1 MIKTILVDD
10 EPRGINTLK
19 KILEL
24 YCPDVQVIASCNDAD
39 SAKDKIEQLQP
50 DLVFLDIAMP
60 GKTSLAMLSELNA
73 ITFQIIFVTAHNEY
87 SLQAFKY
94 SAIDYLLKPVHE
106 DELIQAVTRAS
117 KKIQDGLINRN
128 VETLLYNIHQ
138 SKSSG
143 DIKLCIP
150 SLKGFQVIRLSDVI
164 FCESETSYTVF
175 HLTDNQ
181 KLVSSKPIFEYE
193 QLLEKNDF
201 VRIHRSYLVNIN
213 HVKEYRRGEGGTVV
227 LLNGPELEV
236 SRRKKDNFIAVMKEK
251 FKF

>member
-1 MIKTILVDD
+1 MIKTIIVDD
-10 EPRGINTLK
+10 EPRGINTIK

-24 YCPDVQVIASCNDAD
+24 YCTDVQLIETCTDAD
-39 SAKDKIEQLQP
+39 SAKEKILQLQP

-60 GKTSLAMLSELNA
+60 GKTSLTMLSEMKN
-73 ITFQIIFVTAHNEY
+73 IPFQIIFVTAHNEY

-94 SAIDYLLKPVHE
+94 SAVDYLLKPVHE
-106 DELIQAVTRAS
+106 DLLINAVQRAS
-117 KKIQDGLINRN
+117 KRIQDGLVNRN
-128 VETLLYNIHQ
+128 VETLLYNIQ
-138 SKSSG
+138 QTKTTK

-150 SLKGFQVIRLSDVI
+150 SLKGFQVIRLSDII

-193 QLLEKNDF
+193 QMLETNDF

-213 HVKEYRRGEGGTVV
+213 HVVEYRRGEGGTVV
-227 LLNGPELEV
+227 LQNGAELEV
-236 SRRKKDNFIAVMKEK
+236 SRRKKDNFIAVMKDK

>member
-1 MIKTILVDD
+1 MIKTIIVDD
-10 EPRGINTLK
+10 EPRGINTIK

-24 YCPDVQVIASCNDAD
+24 YCTDVQLIETCTDAD
-39 SAKDKIEQLQP
+39 SAKEKILQLEP

-60 GKTSLAMLSELNA
+60 GKTSLTMLSEMKN
-73 ITFQIIFVTAHNEY
+73 ISFQIIFVTAHNEY

-94 SAIDYLLKPVHE
+94 SAVDYLLKPVHE
-106 DELIQAVTRAS
+106 DLLINAVQRAS
-117 KKIQDGLINRN
+117 KRIQDGLVNRN
-128 VETLLYNIHQ
+128 VETLLHNIQ
-138 SKSSG
+138 QTKTTK

-150 SLKGFQVIRLSDVI
+150 SLKGFQVIRLSDII

-193 QLLEKNDF
+193 QMLETNDF

-213 HVKEYRRGEGGTVV
+213 HVVEYRRGEGGTVV
-227 LLNGPELEV
+227 LQNGAELEV
-236 SRRKKDNFIAVMKEK
+236 SRRKKDNFIAVMKDK

>member
-1 MIKTILVDD
+1 MIKTIIVDD
-10 EPRGINTLK
+10 EPRGINTIK

-24 YCPDVQVIASCNDAD
+24 YCTDVQLIETCTDAD
-39 SAKDKIEQLQP
+39 SAKEKILQLEP

-60 GKTSLAMLSELNA
+60 GKTSLTMLSEMKN
-73 ITFQIIFVTAHNEY
+73 ISFQIIFVTAHNEY

-94 SAIDYLLKPVHE
+94 SAVDYLLKPVHE
-106 DELIQAVTRAS
+106 DLLINAVQRAS
-117 KKIQDGLINRN
+117 KRIQDGLVNRN
-128 VETLLYNIHQ
+128 VETLLHNIRQ
-138 SKSSG
+138 TKTTK

-150 SLKGFQVIRLSDVI
+150 SLKGFQVIRLSDII

-193 QLLEKNDF
+193 QMLETNDF

-213 HVKEYRRGEGGTVV
+213 HVVEYRRGEGGTIV
-227 LLNGPELEV
+227 LQNGAELEV
-236 SRRKKDNFIAVMKEK
+236 SRRKKDNFIAVMKDK